1 MLQQPQPPPR
11 AAKTS
16 VTMTMMV
23 GMMPPPE
30 ELSHCSGERERERG
44 QPLIANEN
52 WNLST
57 VHSVSHGKPHIA
69 VKFASEN
76 FVGASSI
83 FPPILR

>member
-1 MLQQPQPPPR
+1 M
-11 AAKTS
+11 
-16 VTMTMMV
+16 
-23 GMMPPPE
+23 
-30 ELSHCSGERERERG
+30 ERERERG